1 LYGESCH
8 RSGDASGISLQ
19 PAVGNDFP
27 RRRAPPSSRLQNRRT
42 LPVLHYVAVAS
53 DAATPS
59 AACLI
64 TDKDAM
70 GATL

>member
-8 RSGDASGISLQ
+8 RPGDASGLWLQ

-27 RRRAPPSSRLQNRRT
+27 RRRAPPSSRSKIAARCQSSAAA
-42 LPVLHYVAVAS
+42 AVAS

-59 AACLI
+59 AACFI

>member
-1 LYGESCH
+1 
-8 RSGDASGISLQ
+8 
-19 PAVGNDFP
+19 
-27 RRRAPPSSRLQNRRT
+27 LQNRRT
-42 LPVLHYVAVAS
+42 PPVLHYVAVAS

>member
-1 LYGESCH
+1 MPRDPGCNRPLATIFPGGMRRLPRACKIAARY
-8 RSGDASGISLQ
+8 RSSAGA
-19 PAVGNDFP
+19 
-27 RRRAPPSSRLQNRRT
+27 
-42 LPVLHYVAVAS
+42 AVAG

-59 AACLI
+59 DACFI